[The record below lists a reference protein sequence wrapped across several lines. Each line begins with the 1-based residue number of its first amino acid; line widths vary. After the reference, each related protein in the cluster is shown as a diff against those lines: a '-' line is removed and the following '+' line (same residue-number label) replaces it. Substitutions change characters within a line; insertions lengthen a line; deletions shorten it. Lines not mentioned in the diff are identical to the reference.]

1 MDRFKNELEFAHI
14 NGFISGAERGKALDL
29 VEIHPEEL
37 PRQLAFIEGIN
48 RLSLGL

>member
-1 MDRFKNELEFAHI
+1 MDQLRKELEWAHI
-14 NGFISGAERGKALDL
+14 YGLISGAERGKALDL
-29 VEIHPEEL
+29 VETHPEEL